1 MTRLMVPFGP
11 FTVATPSATLI
22 VTEAG
27 TVMGLF
33 PIRDIS
39 EPPGD
44 GDYQT

>member
-1 MTRLMVPFGP
+1 MVPLGP
-11 FTVATPSATLI
+11 FTVATPSATVI

-39 EPPGD
+39 GPPW
-44 GDYQT
+44 DYQT